1 MTHATYAFLIPIDD
15 PDADDETLAKE
26 AERLFEH
33 RFDDR
38 LNENNWNHQECLV
51 LCNGR
56 VVNINPEDD
65 ALFREAEQLPQD
77 KRYKWARL
85 TALRCVANQLELG
98 GRPSL
103 VVDPTELKPME
114 AYWDDFDSLM
124 SQIMLEIPP
133 RLAALW
139 AKGPMLPPT
148 DGPDGSWFERY
159 CRGVWGRHMELLLQ
173 SLQFHEPPFTGEGS
187 PYEYRAFDLSWGSHN
202 KEHDAILF
210 VDIHT

>member
-1 MTHATYAFLIPIDD
+1 
-15 PDADDETLAKE
+15 
-26 AERLFEH
+26 
-33 RFDDR
+33 
-38 LNENNWNHQECLV
+38 
-51 LCNGR
+51 
-56 VVNINPEDD
+56 
-65 ALFREAEQLPQD
+65 
-77 KRYKWARL
+77 
-85 TALRCVANQLELG
+85 
-98 GRPSL
+98 
-103 VVDPTELKPME
+103 ME
-114 AYWDDFDSLM
+114 PYWDDFDSLM

-173 SLQFHEPPFTGEGS
+173 SLQFREPPFTGDGS